1 MSKNITFSKV
11 SVIGLGY
18 VGLPT
23 AATIATRG
31 VPVVG
36 VDINCD
42 AVRTINNGGSHI
54 AETDLDVVLQAAV
67 GTGKLKAVVKPE
79 PADAFVI
86 AVPTPIMPDKTSDLR
101 AVEASFR
108 SIAPVLAKGN
118 LVILESTSPVG
129 TTERMTKLLS
139 ELRPDLSFPLTT
151 PNSSDVMVAYC
162 PERILP
168 GQTLRELVDNSR
180 TIGGLDQRSSERT
193 VEFYSIFCRG
203 EMVVTSSRAAEL
215 VKLAENSFRDVNIA
229 FANELSILCS
239 HLGIDVHEVI
249 GAANRHPRVDILN
262 PGPGVGGHCIP
273 VDPWF
278 IVEALPDKARLIRT
292 AREVNDSKTQFVSD
306 QIRAR
311 ADRFK
316 RPAIA
321 LLGLA
326 YKPDVDDLRESPA
339 LEIAEHAL
347 KEQLGDLMIVEPNID
362 ELPPSLSKAGCSC
375 QLVPLDEALRKADI
389 AVLLVGH
396 KNFKRITP
404 QALAEKVVID
414 TVGLWRSPIVVS
426 G

>member
-1 MSKNITFSKV
+1 MSKKIDFGKV

-31 VPVVG
+31 VPVIG
-36 VDINCD
+36 VDVNAE
-42 AVRTINNGGSHI
+42 AVRIINSGSSHI
-54 AETDLDVVLQAAV
+54 AETDLDVVLQASV
-67 GTGKLKAVVKPE
+67 GTGKLRAVTKPE

-101 AVEASFR
+101 AVESAFR
-108 SIAPVLAKGN
+108 SIAPVLEKGN

-129 TTERMTKLLS
+129 TTERMTRLLM
-139 ELRPDLSFPLTT
+139 EMRPDLSFPLSK
-151 PNSSDVMVAYC
+151 PNDSDVMVAYC

-180 TIGGLDQRSSERT
+180 TIGGLDQRSSDRT
-193 VEFYSIFCRG
+193 LEFYGIFCRG

-229 FANELSILCS
+229 FANELSMLCAEWT
-239 HLGIDVHEVI
+239 IDVHEVI
-249 GAANRHPRVDILN
+249 GAANRHPRVEILQ

-278 IVEALPDKARLIRT
+278 IVEAMPQKARLIRT
-292 AREVNDSKTQFVSD
+292 AREVNDGKTTFVFD
-306 QIRAR
+306 QIRAK

-321 LLGLA
+321 FLGLA
-326 YKPDVDDLRESPA
+326 YKADVDDLRESPA
-339 LEIAEHAL
+339 LEIVEHAI
-347 KEQLGDLMIVEPNID
+347 KANLGDLLVVEPHID
-362 ELPPSLSKAGCSC
+362 ELPKSLSACGRAR
-375 QLVPLDEALRKADI
+375 LVNLDEALKKADI
-389 AVLLVGH
+389 VALLVGH
-396 KNFKRITP
+396 RAFRRVSA

-414 TVGLWRSPIVVS
+414 SVGLWRNTGPVA